1 MYVRDLE
8 IRGGA
13 NKIVTGP
20 MEGKAKSRLGK
31 IPRTNLNFM
40 NVIKTS
46 WRGKPSDKDPEDKPE
61 FHTAVEFHIDDQDHL

>member
-1 MYVRDLE
+1 MEKKEEFLGQYPCQKRKLSVRDLE

-20 MEGKAKSRLGK
+20 MEGKARPRLGK
-31 IPRTNLNFM
+31 IQRTNLNFM

-46 WRGKPSDKDPEDKPE
+46 
-61 FHTAVEFHIDDQDHL
+61 